1 MLGGGE
7 ESLRYRIPYPF
18 PEENQLLMIGSHLQ
32 TTYKNREKSYPQ
44 ISELLGKLSETKT
57 GNYLIFFPSYAYMDD
72 VYQVFS
78 QRYPQVKLKFRERT

>member
-32 TTYKNREKSYPQ
+32 TTYKKTVKKSYPQ
-44 ISELLGKLSETKT
+44 ISELLGKLSETKK
-57 GNYLIFFPSYAYMDD
+57 
-72 VYQVFS
+72 QVII
-78 QRYPQVKLKFRERT
+78 